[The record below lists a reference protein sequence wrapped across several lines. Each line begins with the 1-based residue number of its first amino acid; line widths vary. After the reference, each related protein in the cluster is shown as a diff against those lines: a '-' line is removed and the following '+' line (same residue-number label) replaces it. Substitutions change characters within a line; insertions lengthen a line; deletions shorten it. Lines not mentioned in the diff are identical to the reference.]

1 MPNFVDLPLRTLRL
15 ELRRTRPAD
24 APALFAIFSDPK
36 VMRYWS
42 EPPWTTIEQAECAV
56 ERDLQAFEAGQALRL
71 AIERIQDRT
80 LIGQCTLYSFA
91 SGCRR
96 AEIGY
101 SLAASAWGQ
110 GYMHEALC
118 ELVRYAFEVLDL
130 NRIEADID
138 PRNLASEK
146 SLLRLGFVQEGLLR
160 ERWIVSGE
168 VSDTGF
174 YGLLR
179 TEWAASGRRRA
190 RASEKSPPVAAE
202 R

>member
-1 MPNFVDLPLRTLRL
+1 MPTFVDLPLRTSRL
-15 ELRRTRPAD
+15 ELRPTHPTD
-24 APALFAIFSDPK
+24 AAAMFAIYSDPK

-42 EPPWTTIEQAECAV
+42 EPPWTAIEQAERAV
-56 ERDLQAFEAGQALRL
+56 ARDLQAFEAGQALRL
-71 AIERIQDRT
+71 AIERLEDREV
-80 LIGQCTLYSFA
+80 IGQCTLYNFV
-91 SGCRR
+91 GTCRR

-110 GYMHEALC
+110 GYMHEALS

-146 SLLRLGFVQEGLLR
+146 SLRRLGFVREGLLR
-160 ERWIVSGE
+160 ERWIVNGE
-168 VSDTGF
+168 VSDTSF

-179 TEWAASGRRRA
+179 TEWAAT
-190 RASEKSPPVAAE
+190 P
-202 R
+202 